1 MNRQKG
7 TIKRR
12 KKKKLEKTVNNFFAK
27 QESKTLKTNNWQKRS
42 NLPQIIKKYSN
53 QDSSK
58 DNI

>member
-27 QESKTLKTNNWQKRS
+27 QESKTLKTNNW
-42 NLPQIIKKYSN
+42 
-53 QDSSK
+53 
-58 DNI
+58 